1 VMLLLVGM
9 LLAPGPLVA
18 GDVDWGA
25 LFAGEVVVETAK
37 HPDGF
42 SGIRAFVAVAASRQR
57 IWAALTDYTNFRAI
71 FPDIQ
76 KMQVLAQDQHGA
88 RVEYWVN
95 ALVTHYH
102 YVLYRRYNEPGRRL
116 TWTQVAGD
124 LKRIEGGW
132 EIRDTPRPEVHLLV
146 YESFV
151 DIGGML
157 PVALV
162 RLEAMRKTRQ
172 MSERLRNWIEGR
184 PMPDNGSLTP
194 EEETDRAREP

>member
-1 VMLLLVGM
+1 MLLV
-9 LLAPGPLVA
+9 PVPIRA
-18 GDVDWGA
+18 GEVDWNT
-25 LFAGEVVVETAK
+25 LFTGEVVVKTAQ

-42 SGIRAFVAVAASRQR
+42 SGVRALFTVAAARQR

-71 FPDIQ
+71 FPDIH
-76 KMQVLAQDQHGA
+76 KMHVLAQDQRGA

-95 ALVTHYH
+95 AIVAHYH
-102 YVLYRRYNEPGRRL
+102 YVLYRRYDAPGQRL
-116 TWTQVAGD
+116 TWTQIAGD
-124 LKRIEGGW
+124 LKRIEGSW

-151 DIGGML
+151 DIGGVI

-184 PMPDNGSLTP
+184 PMPDAERPTAD
-194 EEETDRAREP
+194 EEPDRAREP